1 MKFWFIT
8 LFFLCLAFSCIKNDS
23 SKIYMHNE
31 NDLKSDSTSDSVTS
45 ATNKNL
51 DISSDINTETQD
63 SSEIETNKIIIDE
76 SAANTSNNITKTT
89 LSSKKSSV
97 NTTIDPFEQEML
109 NMQEEIK
116 DQVETKKSLNTTNFD
131 KANGAFD
138 DL

>member
-1 MKFWFIT
+1 MKFWFLT
-8 LFFLCLAFSCIKNDS
+8 LLFLCLAFGCSKKDS
-23 SKIYMHNE
+23 PKIYMHNE

>member
-1 MKFWFIT
+1 
-8 LFFLCLAFSCIKNDS
+8 
-23 SKIYMHNE
+23 MHNE